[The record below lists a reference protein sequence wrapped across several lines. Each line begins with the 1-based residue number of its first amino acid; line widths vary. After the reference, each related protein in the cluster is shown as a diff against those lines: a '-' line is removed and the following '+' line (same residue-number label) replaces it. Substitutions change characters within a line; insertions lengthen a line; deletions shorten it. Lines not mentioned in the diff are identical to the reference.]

1 MRDRQQII
9 EGYEALLAAGQPAA
23 LATVVSV
30 EGSSY
35 RLPGARML
43 VAGDGRTWGTVSGG
57 CLERDVARRARML
70 IPEPTKPILVCYE
83 TDDEDGG
90 EESARPVADPGPSL
104 GCGGRIEILIQRITP
119 TDPGPLAA
127 LRAVVR
133 QRSRASLATVIRVG
147 SAVSGAPLLRLGD
160 DEPIGQ
166 ITDPALHK
174 ALLAH
179 LRRDPPGNRSFE
191 LHRCDLSVGGWADV
205 LIEWLTPSQAIAVF
219 ADGHDVAPL
228 VDLAKALG
236 WHVTIIGSR
245 PVAGLRQSFPTADQ
259 LICSGDEP
267 GTADVPLDA
276 AAVVMAHNFRRDAA
290 ALAALLRHS
299 RAYVGVLGPR
309 RRTARLLA
317 AAGFTGQEHR
327 IHSPIGLDIGAD
339 NPEQIALA
347 IVAEIQA
354 VAAARPGGL
363 LCLRPGPIHLNRGE
377 ISPSPGTPG
386 EGGGEGPRVDRT
398 ALAIEK
404 RPSPNPSPG
413 VPGEGT

>member
-1 MRDRQQII
+1 MRDRLQII

-23 LATVVSV
+23 VATVVSV

-70 IPEPTKPILVCYE
+70 IPQPAQPVLVCYE

-90 EESARPVADPGPSL
+90 EENARPVADPGPSL
-104 GCGGRIEILIQRITP
+104 GCGGRIEILIQRITAI
-119 TDPGPLAA
+119 DPGPLAA
-127 LRAVVR
+127 LHAVVR
-133 QRSRASLATVIRVG
+133 RRTRASLATVIRVG
-147 SAVSGAPLLRLGD
+147 SGGDDSVLPGAHLLRLGD
-160 DEPIGQ
+160 DEPLGQ
-166 ITDPALHK
+166 ITDPALHE

-179 LRRDPPGNRSFE
+179 LRRDPPDDRSFDI
-191 LHRCDLSVGGWADV
+191 HRCDLSVGGWADV
-205 LIEWLTPSQAIAVF
+205 LIEWITPSQALAVF

-259 LICSGDEP
+259 LICSGDGP
-267 GTADVPLDA
+267 AAADVPPDA
-276 AAVVMAHNFRRDAA
+276 AAIVMAHNFRRDVA
-290 ALAALLRHS
+290 ALAALLRHP
-299 RAYVGVLGPR
+299 RGYVGVLGPR

-317 AAGFTGQEHR
+317 AAGFTGHEHR

-363 LCLRPGPIHLNRGE
+363 LSLRPGPIHLNRQPKQNLE
-377 ISPSPGTPG
+377 PI
-386 EGGGEGPRVDRT
+386 
-398 ALAIEK
+398 
-404 RPSPNPSPG
+404 
-413 VPGEGT
+413 